1 MFMLKRGRKLMSF
14 IACLKLTRVGYN
26 EQCVDVMLY
35 WNRWEERRNLTS
47 LIHSPLPTMIPG
59 KTSSQSFLY
68 FILAFWSICLK
79 KDGDLSRF
87 SFTNVWVLQILM
99 FQFCKNF
106 LVIGNGECFKMFN
119 LGTPGISRVA
129 GGSVH
134 RARDRSLPG
143 NKILV
148 TPVFHLGSY
157 IAKMFPVA
165 AATGGHKEIFQVAIT
180 HPLGSFTVHL
190 QIFFWVGFR
199 WDGHY
204 GPEMGGMDPTCCHP
218 KPRPTNPR
226 DFLTHHYFRTEME
239 SSKSPR
245 ILI

>member
-1 MFMLKRGRKLMSF
+1 
-14 IACLKLTRVGYN
+14 
-26 EQCVDVMLY
+26 
-35 WNRWEERRNLTS
+35 
-47 LIHSPLPTMIPG
+47 
-59 KTSSQSFLY
+59 
-68 FILAFWSICLK
+68 
-79 KDGDLSRF
+79 
-87 SFTNVWVLQILM
+87 M

-204 GPEMGGMDPTCCHP
+204 GPEMGGMDPTCRHP

-239 SSKSPR
+239 SSKSPK
-245 ILI
+245 ILIQRCFQKLCPEPFLELERKGKL

>member
-1 MFMLKRGRKLMSF
+1 
-14 IACLKLTRVGYN
+14 
-26 EQCVDVMLY
+26 
-35 WNRWEERRNLTS
+35 
-47 LIHSPLPTMIPG
+47 
-59 KTSSQSFLY
+59 
-68 FILAFWSICLK
+68 
-79 KDGDLSRF
+79 
-87 SFTNVWVLQILM
+87 M
-99 FQFCKNF
+99 FQFCKKF

-204 GPEMGGMDPTCCHP
+204 GPEMGGMDPTCRHP

-245 ILI
+245 ILIQRCFQKLCPEPFLELERKGKL

>member
-1 MFMLKRGRKLMSF
+1 
-14 IACLKLTRVGYN
+14 
-26 EQCVDVMLY
+26 
-35 WNRWEERRNLTS
+35 
-47 LIHSPLPTMIPG
+47 
-59 KTSSQSFLY
+59 
-68 FILAFWSICLK
+68 
-79 KDGDLSRF
+79 
-87 SFTNVWVLQILM
+87 M
-99 FQFCKNF
+99 FQFCKKF

-204 GPEMGGMDPTCCHP
+204 GPEMGGMDPTCCHH
-218 KPRPTNPR
+218 KPQPTNPR
-226 DFLTHHYFRTEME
+226 DFLDTSLLLYRKGMTTNHDSVNFWDSGRKSETFISYLPASFGPPNKSSIQSFR
-239 SSKSPR
+239 
-245 ILI
+245 